1 MHGPKEK
8 EILPTCARSP
18 SYLYSQVKRLPSNLS
33 STSPIAFV
41 GFANIGLRGTPGV
54 NLHFSRSLSMPTSRI
69 AGTTRSYV
77 GSSLAK
83 YYDQVG
89 RVKNSLIVVPIYR
102 LDNLSSLL
110 QPGSELLFVQTFI
123 RWLAISYWSVHD
135 TCFYSPCSCSARTA
149 ACAKA
154 TKTVRS
160 ALPIRSFPSRLRT
173 MYFASAPWHAA
184 RSFVMIETFLFCD

>member
-123 RWLAISYWSVHD
+123 RWLAISYWSVVILVSTHHVLALREQQHVLRRPRQYALRYLFEAFPPD
-135 TCFYSPCSCSARTA
+135 YAR
-149 ACAKA
+149 CISL
-154 TKTVRS
+154 R
-160 ALPIRSFPSRLRT
+160 LPGTLQEVS
-173 MYFASAPWHAA
+173 
-184 RSFVMIETFLFCD
+184 